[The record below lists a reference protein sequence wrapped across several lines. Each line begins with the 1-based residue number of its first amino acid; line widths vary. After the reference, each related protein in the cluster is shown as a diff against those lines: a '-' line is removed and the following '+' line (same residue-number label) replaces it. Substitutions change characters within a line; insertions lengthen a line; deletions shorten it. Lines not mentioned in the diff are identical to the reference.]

1 MRSVWHAPSTVRPRA
16 GARRNL
22 RPVSDPEQ
30 APAFDTGPGPPR
42 GAFLLA
48 YAAVVVAG
56 LFGAAIGYG
65 LVNVGCEGDCTLE
78 KTLGLLIGG
87 VGAAIGVGVVAV
99 LALRAMAEWRRPPHD

>member
-1 MRSVWHAPSTVRPRA
+1 MTDGDEVP
-16 GARRNL
+16 G
-22 RPVSDPEQ
+22 
-30 APAFDTGPGPPR
+30 FDTGPGPPR

-78 KTLGLLIGG
+78 KALGALIGG
-87 VGAAIGVGVVAV
+87 VGAAVGVGVVAV
-99 LALRAMAEWRRPPHD
+99 LALRAMAEWRRPSK